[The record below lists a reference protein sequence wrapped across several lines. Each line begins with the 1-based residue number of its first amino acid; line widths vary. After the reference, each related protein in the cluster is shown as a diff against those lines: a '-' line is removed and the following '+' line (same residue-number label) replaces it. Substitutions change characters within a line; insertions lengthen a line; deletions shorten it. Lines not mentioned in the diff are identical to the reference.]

1 MVLDSSPT
9 GALVGKPLERPTT
22 EYSAGDTFQ
31 PVVWVQTAQHEC
43 LEGVL
48 FFVREVSSAL
58 KVMMYRKKR
67 NLQIAS

>member
-48 FFVREVSSAL
+48 FFCSRGLVGPQNNDV
-58 KVMMYRKKR
+58 
-67 NLQIAS
+67 